1 MGVELLMI
9 LYTEKQLEV
18 LYRIYARHQNRNGI
32 AFMKLENF
40 RDLFEEQQSYL
51 MGEINDAS

>member
-9 LYTEKQLEV
+9 LYTEKQLGV

-32 AFMKLENF
+32 AFMKLEDF
-40 RDLFEEQQSYL
+40 RNLFEEQQSYL

>member
-32 AFMKLENF
+32 AFMKLEDF
-40 RDLFEEQQSYL
+40 RNLFEEQQSYL

>member
-1 MGVELLMI
+1 MI

-18 LYRIYARHQNRNGI
+18 LYRIYAVHQNRNGI
-32 AFMKLENF
+32 AFRKLVDF
-40 RDLFEEQQSYL
+40 RDLVEEQQSYL

>member
-1 MGVELLMI
+1 MI
-9 LYTEKQLEV
+9 LYTEDQLEV

-32 AFMKLENF
+32 AFMKLEDF

-51 MGEINDAS
+51 LMQEIENAS

>member
-32 AFMKLENF
+32 AFMKLEDF